1 MRRHAGRPAA
11 AALFLTLFLPPSLTA
26 LQACPAYAEPVLQVS
41 SAEGQ
46 SLGTLPMPQGAEICL
61 SWEHS
66 VTGGPVSDCFE
77 NRGGTL
83 VLTRSYLHDFAAGL
97 GEVPGR
103 GTLVS
108 AKGGGYWIVGID
120 EAMPDD
126 GLPLR
131 VGSREVGHVLRR
143 GDASLHLSRIATGQR
158 VTLILLP
165 DD

>member
-1 MRRHAGRPAA
+1 MRPHAGRPAA
-11 AALFLTLFLPPSLTA
+11 AALFLTLFLSLTA
-26 LQACPAYAEPVLQVS
+26 LQACPAHAEPVLQVS

-61 SWEHS
+61 GWAHS
-66 VTGGPVSDCFE
+66 VTGGRVSDCFE
-77 NRGGTL
+77 NRSGRL

-103 GTLVS
+103 GTLIT

-120 EAMPDD
+120 ENMPDD
-126 GLPLR
+126 RLRLR
-131 VGSREVGHVLRR
+131 VGSRQVGHVLR
-143 GDASLHLSRIATGQR
+143 GGGASLHLSRIATGQR